1 MKPEDKPAFWDED
14 LIHPGELEEGLSEE
28 NVEALIQVSRD
39 TKNPHVALEYAQR
52 AADMHPDHPEVQE
65 SVQRSVFSRLNHDA
79 FVAFVAE
86 SDKHYIIRFRNSRPI
101 VVPKARMHQELFPA
115 LRRTP
120 GEHVLGMLWW
130 VLLGLVPAG
139 VGALILSPLV
149 AHRALYILTGH
160 EVEGRERRMAA
171 LTILLAGVFGL
182 LGGFFTFL
190 LILHLIG

>member
-1 MKPEDKPAFWDED
+1 MA
-14 LIHPGELEEGLSEE
+14 LVGSYVGLSRSL
-28 NVEALIQVSRD
+28 VAVLPVFLLAWLRFLIAALAM
-39 TKNPHVALEYAQR
+39 PHW
-52 AADMHPDHPEVQE
+52 
-65 SVQRSVFSRLNHDA
+65 
-79 FVAFVAE
+79 
-86 SDKHYIIRFRNSRPI
+86 
-101 VVPKARMHQELFPA
+101 

-139 VGALILSPLV
+139 IGALILSPLV

-160 EVEGRERRMAA
+160 DVEGRERRMAA
-171 LTILLAGVFGL
+171 LTILLAGIFGL